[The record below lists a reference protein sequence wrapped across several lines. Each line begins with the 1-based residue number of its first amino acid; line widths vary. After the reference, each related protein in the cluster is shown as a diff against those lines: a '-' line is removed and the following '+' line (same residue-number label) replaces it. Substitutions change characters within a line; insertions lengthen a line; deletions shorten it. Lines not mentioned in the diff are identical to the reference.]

1 MVALC
6 ICLRNFTDTVQW
18 KIQEYY
24 APDKAFKLV
33 FSCHSS
39 VSYLFPLLN
48 VQRMDAT
55 EKRLIF
61 GWTLWPASCMVKPW
75 LTTWLTTVARISS
88 EIMALLLA
96 LSLHPLPPPPPPL
109 TLTPLPF
116 WSPLTSMLP
125 SIVLQTRSSPVALI
139 LLKLWFQIAQQPWKW
154 KFCQLNSS
162 VFCLNTRRFWHWWS
176 VQSREDG
183 V

>member
-1 MVALC
+1 M
-6 ICLRNFTDTVQW
+6 
-18 KIQEYY
+18 
-24 APDKAFKLV
+24 

-39 VSYLFPLLN
+39 VSYLFSLLD
-48 VQRMDAT
+48 VRKMDVT
-55 EKRLIF
+55 EKRLMF

-96 LSLHPLPPPPPPL
+96 LSLHHLPLPPPPRPL
-109 TLTPLPF
+109 TLTPLPL
-116 WSPLTSMLP
+116 WSLLPSMLP

-154 KFCQLNSS
+154 KFWHLNVS
-162 VFCLNTRRFWHWWS
+162 VFCLNTRRFGIDE
-176 VQSREDG
+176 VCKIKKDC